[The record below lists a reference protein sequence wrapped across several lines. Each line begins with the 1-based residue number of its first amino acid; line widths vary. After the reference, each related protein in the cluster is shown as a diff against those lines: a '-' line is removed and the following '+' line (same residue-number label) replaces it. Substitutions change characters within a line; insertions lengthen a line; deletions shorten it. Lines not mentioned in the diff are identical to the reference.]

1 MRSFD
6 ALPSERRA
14 LAEQLLR
21 ETALTLDEISAR
33 TGVKPATISTWNA
46 RSGWL
51 RPRRWR
57 QDVVTRWPEARRRRS
72 AASSARRRTIPATS
86 PGGRDRARR
95 RPPADGGLRR
105 GPARA
110 AGRART

>member
-57 QDVVTRWPEARRRRS
+57 QDVVTRWPEARR
-72 AASSARRRTIPATS
+72 AALGRLIGAAQND
-86 PGGRDRARR
+86 PGDVAEAVG
-95 RPPADGGLRR
+95 
-105 GPARA
+105 
-110 AGRART
+110 